1 MKKTLSN
8 VVIECETLKESFTAE
23 QILTKRGYEYETI
36 DDLTIEI
43 YHELLPVEWASLLEQ
58 IEEETRNNY

>member
-8 VVIECETLKESFTAE
+8 VVIQCDTLKESFVAE
-23 QILTKRGYEYETI
+23 QILTKRGYEYEMI
-36 DDLTIEI
+36 SDLYIEI
-43 YHELLPVEWASLLEQ
+43 YHELSPTEWLRIIEQ